1 MLFPSKHWVADALF
15 SLRESLS
22 PLPHETNEID
32 FAEYLPYWA

>member
-1 MLFPSKHWVADALF
+1 MTSPGKHWVADALL

-32 FAEYLPYWA
+32 C